1 MAKSVKILS
10 ARSVASINDVG
21 RHADGDGLYL
31 NVKASG
37 AKSWIF
43 MWKVAGKRT
52 EIGLGSAN
60 AVSLVMAR
68 DKAQKAREA
77 LARGN
82 DPRSVLK
89 PSEGIPAFGKA
100 SDDLIA
106 SMEGSWRNEK
116 HKAQWRMTM
125 QEYCKSIRS
134 LPVDKIDTN
143 HVLSVLKPLWTSRPE
158 TASRLRGR
166 IEAVLAAATAK
177 GHRQGSNPAQWR
189 NHLDR
194 LLPKRTKLSKS
205 HHAAMPFED
214 LPAFVSRLREN
225 KSMSALAL
233 EFTILTAARS
243 GEVYGARWSEFDLKA
258 GIWTIPANRMK
269 AAEEHRVP
277 LSSRALEIIN
287 HLAEHKMSDYVFT
300 GRANKPMSN
309 MAMAMLLR
317 DIAPNVT
324 VHGMRSAF
332 RDWAGEKTHFPRD
345 VAEMALAHKVGD
357 QTERAYRRGDALE
370 KRRQLMD
377 EWFNFLK
384 SQTMFES

>member
-1 MAKSVKILS
+1 M
-10 ARSVASINDVG
+10 SIIEPG

-60 AVSLVMAR
+60 AVSLLMAR
-68 DKAQKAREA
+68 EKAQKAREA

-82 DPRSVLK
+82 APRTVFK
-89 PSEGIPAFGKA
+89 PSEGIPTFGKT

-106 SMEGSWRNEK
+106 TMEGSWRNDK

-125 QEYCKSIRS
+125 QEYCKPIRN
-134 LPVDKIDTN
+134 LAVDKIDTN

-166 IEAVLAAATAK
+166 IEAVLAAATAN
-177 GHRQGSNPAQWR
+177 GHRTGPNPAQWR

-194 LLPKRTKLSKS
+194 LLPKRTKLSKG
-205 HHAAMPFED
+205 HHAAMPFGQ
-214 LPAFVSRLREN
+214 LPAFVAKLRDN

-233 EFTILTAARS
+233 EFAILTAARS
-243 GEVYGARWSEFDLKA
+243 GEVYGAIWQEFDLEA
-258 GIWTIPANRMK
+258 AIWIIPANRMK

-277 LSSRALEIIN
+277 LSQRALEIIKQ
-287 HLAEHKMSDYVFT
+287 LSEHKTSDYVFA
-300 GRANKPMSN
+300 GRSNKPMSN
-309 MAMAMLLR
+309 MAMSMLLR
-317 DIAPNVT
+317 DMAPGTT

-332 RDWAGEKTHFPRD
+332 RDWAGEMTHFPRE

-370 KRRQLMD
+370 KRRELMN
-377 EWFNFLK
+377 EWYNFLLK
-384 SQTMFES
+384 I

>member
-77 LARGN
+77 LAIGN

-89 PSEGIPAFGKA
+89 PSEGIPTFGKA

-125 QEYCKSIRS
+125 LEYCKPIRS

-143 HVLSVLKPLWTSRPE
+143 HVLSVLKPLWASRPE

-166 IEAVLAAATAK
+166 IEAVLAAATAN
-177 GHRQGSNPAQWR
+177 GHRQGPNPAQWR

-194 LLPKRTKLSKS
+194 LLPKRTKLSKG
-205 HHAAMPFED
+205 HHAAMSFED

-225 KSMSALAL
+225 MSMSALAL

-243 GEVYGARWSEFDLKA
+243 GEVYGAKWSEFDLKT

-277 LSSRALEIIN
+277 LSSRALEIIK

-317 DIAPNVT
+317 DMVPNVT

-370 KRRQLMD
+370 KRRELMD
-377 EWFNFLK
+377 EWAKFINNK
-384 SQTMFES
+384 KIN

>member
-1 MAKSVKILS
+1 M
-10 ARSVASINDVG
+10 SIIEPG

-60 AVSLVMAR
+60 AVSLLIAR
-68 DKAQKAREA
+68 EKAQKAREA
-77 LARGN
+77 LASGN
-82 DPRSVLK
+82 DPRTVFK
-89 PSEGIPAFGKA
+89 PSEAIPTFGKT

-106 SMEGSWRNEK
+106 TMEGSWRNDK

-125 QEYCKSIRS
+125 QEYCKPIRN
-134 LPVDKIDTN
+134 LAVDKIDTN

-166 IEAVLAAATAK
+166 IEAVLAAATAN
-177 GHRQGSNPAQWR
+177 GYRTGPNPAQWR

-194 LLPKRTKLSKS
+194 LLPKRTKLSKG
-205 HHAAMPFED
+205 HHAAMPFGQ
-214 LPAFVSRLREN
+214 LPAFVAKLRDN

-243 GEVYGARWSEFDLKA
+243 GEVYGATWQEFDMIEA
-258 GIWTIPANRMK
+258 VWTIPANRMK

-277 LSSRALEIIN
+277 LSQRALEIIKQ
-287 HLAEHKMSDYVFT
+287 LSEHKTSDYVFA
-300 GRANKPMSN
+300 GRSNKPMSN

-317 DIAPNVT
+317 DMAPGTT

-332 RDWAGEKTHFPRD
+332 RDWAGEMTHFARE
-345 VAEMALAHKVGD
+345 VAEMALAHEVGD

-370 KRRQLMD
+370 KRRELMQQ
-377 EWFNFLK
+377 WFHYLSIAND
-384 SQTMFES
+384 

>member
-1 MAKSVKILS
+1 MAKSVKILA
-10 ARSVASINDVG
+10 ARSVMSIIEPG

-60 AVSLVMAR
+60 AVSLLMAR
-68 DKAQKAREA
+68 EKAQKAREA
-77 LARGN
+77 LASGN
-82 DPRSVLK
+82 DPRTVFK
-89 PSEGIPAFGKA
+89 PSEGIPTFGKT

-106 SMEGSWRNEK
+106 TMEGSWRNDK

-125 QEYCKSIRS
+125 QEYCKPIRN
-134 LPVDKIDTN
+134 LAVDKIDTN

-166 IEAVLAAATAK
+166 IEAVLAAATAN
-177 GHRQGSNPAQWR
+177 GHRTGPNPAQWR

-194 LLPKRTKLSKS
+194 LLPKRTKLSKG
-205 HHAAMPFED
+205 HHAAMPFGQ
-214 LPAFVSRLREN
+214 LPAFVAKLRDN

-233 EFTILTAARS
+233 EFAILTAARS
-243 GEVYGARWSEFDLKA
+243 GEVYGAAWQEFDLGEA
-258 GIWTIPANRMK
+258 VWTIPANRMK

-277 LSSRALEIIN
+277 LSQRALEIIKQ
-287 HLAEHKMSDYVFT
+287 LSEHKTSDYVFA
-300 GRANKPMSN
+300 GRSNKPMSN

-317 DIAPNVT
+317 DMAPCTT

-332 RDWAGEKTHFPRD
+332 RDWAGEMTHFPRE

-370 KRRQLMD
+370 KRRELMQQWHHYLSIAND
-377 EWFNFLK
+377 
-384 SQTMFES
+384 